1 MIAQALH
8 KRVQIYLDLAE
19 ISRIDYSV
27 ETIHAFRVS
36 ARNLL
41 AVEPLIRRVSETS
54 QWKKMIRSWLK
65 SLNQLRD
72 MQVLQVNLDGHAQI
86 NTLLLKQ
93 MKLCLEEW
101 QAISKTIANANFQDN
116 LNASLESYCSG
127 ILADPALFHRTAA
140 SQWSKYF
147 QKINMAIQ
155 QASYENPSALHKLRI
170 RYKSMRYL
178 ATFFHDAGVI
188 DVLDILKLKYWQDL
202 MGAIQDLEVGIKWL
216 QESGNSISLIE
227 QLKEESADLRLKF
240 SDQKEQ
246 LDQFIAKTNSVV
258 RSGIEKLEQA
268 TQLAPKN

>member
-72 MQVLQVNLDGHAQI
+72 MQVLQLNLDGHAQI

-101 QAISKTIANANFQDN
+101 QAISKTIANVNFQDN

-127 ILADPALFHRTAA
+127 ILADPA
-140 SQWSKYF
+140 
-147 QKINMAIQ
+147 
-155 QASYENPSALHKLRI
+155 
-170 RYKSMRYL
+170 
-178 ATFFHDAGVI
+178 TFTP
-188 DVLDILKLKYWQDL
+188 L
-202 MGAIQDLEVGIKWL
+202 
-216 QESGNSISLIE
+216 
-227 QLKEESADLRLKF
+227 
-240 SDQKEQ
+240 
-246 LDQFIAKTNSVV
+246 
-258 RSGIEKLEQA
+258 
-268 TQLAPKN
+268 